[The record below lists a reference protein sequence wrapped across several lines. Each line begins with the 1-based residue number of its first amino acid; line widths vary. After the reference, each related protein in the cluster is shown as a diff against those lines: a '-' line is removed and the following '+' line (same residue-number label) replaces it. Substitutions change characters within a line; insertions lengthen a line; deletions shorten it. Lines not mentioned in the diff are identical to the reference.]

1 MKNLSLLVLLLISM
15 RVGAQG
21 VFANNTNSVIEKA
34 VAGIV
39 SKRESNRKDE
49 TRWKAEVFETSSFE
63 TAVLK
68 YKELYNQIGNS
79 IVRINGQKPYIL
91 NGQYET
97 PSEGKRNQSI
107 IFNMLPSTGLMQNV
121 KVELLLIQQVGSWR
135 VSLAVYE

>member
-1 MKNLSLLVLLLISM
+1 MKNLSLIVLLLISM

-39 SKRESNRKDE
+39 SKRESSKKEE
-49 TRWKAEVFETSSFE
+49 TRWKADVLETSSFE
-63 TAVLK
+63 AAVSK

-79 IVRINGQKPYIL
+79 IVRIEGQKPYIL
-91 NGQYET
+91 NGQYEA
-97 PSEGKRNQSI
+97 PSESKRNHSI
-107 IFNMLPSTGLMQNV
+107 IFSMLPSIGQMQNV
-121 KVELLLIQQVGSWR
+121 KVELLLIQQASAWR